1 MARANTEQAISG
13 QMGQPAAC
21 MMENKWSL
29 RADEM
34 HRDYGAGVAN
44 SLTPESVGH
53 FVRALS
59 LRYIGV
65 APVCKLD
72 GLKTIVEIN
81 SQ

>member
-1 MARANTEQAISG
+1 
-13 QMGQPAAC
+13 

-44 SLTPESVGH
+44 DLPRESVGH
-53 FVRALS
+53 FVRAP
-59 LRYIGV
+59 RMRWFGV
-65 APVCKLD
+65 VTVRNLD

-81 SQ
+81 IQ

>member
-1 MARANTEQAISG
+1 
-13 QMGQPAAC
+13 
-21 MMENKWSL
+21 
-29 RADEM
+29 M